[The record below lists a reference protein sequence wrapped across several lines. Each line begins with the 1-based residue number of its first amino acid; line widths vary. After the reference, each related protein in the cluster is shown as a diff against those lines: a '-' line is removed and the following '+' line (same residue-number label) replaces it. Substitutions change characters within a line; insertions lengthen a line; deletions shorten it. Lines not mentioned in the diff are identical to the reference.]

1 MKRRICAW
9 TALLM
14 LVLSMSASAVAW
26 ADTPTPRLSFT
37 GTTAN
42 CKIDI
47 TAPSKT
53 DAVSVTVKLWD
64 GSTCLKTW
72 TQSGTHYLFFS
83 ETHSKGIEAGITY
96 KMTVTYSIAGK
107 SYGPLETSASC
118 RG

>member
-1 MKRRICAW
+1 MKRRIFAW
-9 TALLM
+9 TALLV
-14 LVLSMSASAVAW
+14 LVLSMSASAIAR

-53 DAVSVTVKLWD
+53 DAVSVTVKLWY
-64 GSTCLKTW
+64 GSDCLKTW
-72 TQSGTHYLFFS
+72 TQSSTHYLFFS
-83 ETHSKGIEAGITY
+83 ETYSKGIETGKTY
-96 KMTVTYSIAGK
+96 KMTVTYSIAGR
-107 SYGPLETSASC
+107 SYGPLETSATC